1 MSDTSARSLNLATD
15 LIVGRRSVRRYDGE
29 KLAPEMI
36 EELLRLATHA
46 PSAHNRQPWRFAVLS
61 DALPKQKL
69 AVAMGERLRRDRLDD
84 GDAHDSIEADVSR
97 SYARIT
103 CAPIVL
109 VVCMTL
115 EDVDSYPDAR
125 RQQAEYQMAAQS
137 TAMAVQNLLLA
148 AHAAGLGACWMCAP
162 LFCGDVVQQALDLPR
177 QWLPQALVTL
187 GQPANAGKPWSRRPL
202 CDVVRYLD
210 GGS

>member
-1 MSDTSARSLNLATD
+1 
-15 LIVGRRSVRRYDGE
+15 
-29 KLAPEMI
+29 
-36 EELLRLATHA
+36 
-46 PSAHNRQPWRFAVLS
+46 
-61 DALPKQKL
+61 
-69 AVAMGERLRRDRLDD
+69 MGERLRRDRLDD
-84 GDAHDSIEADVSR
+84 GDARDAIEADVSR
-97 SYARIT
+97 SYSRIT
-103 CAPIVL
+103 CAPVIV

-162 LFCGDVVQQALDLPR
+162 LFCGDVVQQALDLPC

-187 GQPANAGKPWSRRPL
+187 GHSADAGKPRSRRPL
-202 CDVVRYLD
+202 SDVVRYLD

>member
-1 MSDTSARSLNLATD
+1 MSDPSALNVATD
-15 LIVGRRSVRRYDGE
+15 LMVGRRSVRRYDRE
-29 KLAPEMI
+29 KLAPEMV

-61 DALPKQKL
+61 DALPKEKL
-69 AVAMGERLRRDRLDD
+69 AFAMGERLRRDRLDD
-84 GDAHDSIEADVSR
+84 GDARDAIEADVSR

-103 CAPIVL
+103 GAPIVV

-125 RQQAEYQMAAQS
+125 RQQAEYQMAIQS
-137 TAMAVQNLLLA
+137 TAMAVQNFLLA

-162 LFCGDVVQQALDLPR
+162 LFCGEVVQQALDLPR

-187 GQPANAGKPWSRRPL
+187 GQSAGAGKPRSRRPL
-202 CDVVRYLD
+202 SDVVRYLD
-210 GGS
+210 GGP